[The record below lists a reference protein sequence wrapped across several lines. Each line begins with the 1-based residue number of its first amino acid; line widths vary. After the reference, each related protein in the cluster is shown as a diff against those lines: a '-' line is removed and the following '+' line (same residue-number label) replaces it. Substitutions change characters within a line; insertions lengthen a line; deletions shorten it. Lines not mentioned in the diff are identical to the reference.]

1 MRSYFITVKDLS
13 SIDGVVAITNGY
25 KKAAR
30 LIADLEVEDKYLGFY
45 EPNRYTI
52 IVDKDYER
60 ETVRTR

>member
-25 KKAAR
+25 KKAVR
-30 LIADLEVEDKYLGFY
+30 LIADLEVEDKYLGLY

>member
-13 SIDGVVAITNGY
+13 SIDGVVAIMNGY

-30 LIADLEVEDKYLGFY
+30 LIADLEVEDKYLGLY

>member
-30 LIADLEVEDKYLGFY
+30 LIADLEVEDKYLGLY